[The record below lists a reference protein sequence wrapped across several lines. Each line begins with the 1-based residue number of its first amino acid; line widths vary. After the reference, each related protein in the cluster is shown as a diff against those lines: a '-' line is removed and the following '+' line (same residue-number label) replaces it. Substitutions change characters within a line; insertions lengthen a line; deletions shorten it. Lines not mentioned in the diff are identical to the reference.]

1 MYNLDLFADGN
12 DFSWETIQKGRN
24 IYYQKQM
31 SNQINDQII
40 KIISF
45 LTSSSNIHL
54 NLGQTSSTNTSQI
67 FMSLEKMLFQSL
79 KNNQIFVSAKL
90 NSTVN
95 DNDTTLVRVSF
106 ISFRGF
112 VIFNVLVNHFSTC
125 FIWKF
130 QISIKYKS
138 FKINF
143 TFNS

>member
-1 MYNLDLFADGN
+1 MYYLDLFADGN

-31 SNQINDQII
+31 SNQINDQTIET
-40 KIISF
+40 ISL

-54 NLGQTSSTNTSQI
+54 NLGQNSAINTSQI
-67 FMSLEKMLFQSL
+67 FVSFEKMLFQSL

-106 ISFRGF
+106 ISF
-112 VIFNVLVNHFSTC
+112 
-125 FIWKF
+125 
-130 QISIKYKS
+130 
-138 FKINF
+138 
-143 TFNS
+143 